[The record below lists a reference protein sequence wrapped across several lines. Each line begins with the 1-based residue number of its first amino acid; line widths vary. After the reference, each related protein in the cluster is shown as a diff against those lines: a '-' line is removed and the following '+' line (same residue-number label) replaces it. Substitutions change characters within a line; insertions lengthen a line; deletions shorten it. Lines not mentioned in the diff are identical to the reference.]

1 MANPKRPYW
10 DAVVFLDLGGNY
22 NPPED
27 ADYIAR
33 LKAMW
38 SESEKGLF
46 QIVTSA
52 LTIAEVLWLRNQPRP
67 SPAAEKL
74 IRSFF
79 ESPNVLL
86 VDVTRVVAEAARDL
100 VWQGLRPKD
109 AIHVASALD
118 ARCDV
123 LYTRDGP
130 MCGRN
135 GQVGGSPALRI
146 ESPSSYTF
154 AQQTTIPGTG

>member
-1 MANPKRPYW
+1 
-10 DAVVFLDLGGNY
+10 
-22 NPPED
+22 
-27 ADYIAR
+27 
-33 LKAMW
+33 MW

-67 SPAAEKL
+67 SPTAEKL

-100 VWQGLRPKD
+100 VWQGLRSKD
-109 AIHVASALD
+109 AIHVASALG

-130 MCGRN
+130 MCSKN
-135 GQVGGSPALRI
+135 GQGGGSPALRI
-146 ESPSSYTF
+146 ESPSRYTF
-154 AQQTTIPGTG
+154 AQQTSIPGTG